1 MSGHSKWAN
10 IKRQK
15 EVNDKARGNVFA
27 KLSRIIT
34 LAVLEGGGITNPD
47 NNVKLRL
54 AIEKAHQANMPK
66 DNIKR
71 AIEKGVG
78 PDKAILK
85 EAIVEGF
92 APGGVAMI
100 ILATTDNLNRT
111 ISEIRNV
118 LERHQGKMA
127 GGASVSYLFQKCASI
142 SFNKTE
148 KTEDQVFELAEQL
161 NAFDIISD
169 DTHFT
174 VYFPYENLGRV
185 KGAEVDYRPFTPV
198 ILNDVDM
205 RKLSL
210 LVDDLENLDDVHKVF
225 VNLQ

>member
-15 EVNDKARGNVFA
+15 ETNDKARGNVFA
-27 KLSRIIT
+27 KLSRLIT
-34 LAVLEGGGITNPD
+34 LAVFEGGGITNPD

-54 AIEKAHQANMPK
+54 AIEKAHENNMPK
-66 DNIKR
+66 DTIKR

-78 PDKAILK
+78 PDTELK

-118 LERHQGKMA
+118 LERHEGKMA

-148 KTEDQVFELAEQL
+148 KTEDQVLELAEQL
-161 NAFDIISD
+161 SAFDIVSD

-185 KGAEVDYRPFTPV
+185 KGAEVDYRPTTP
-198 ILNDVDM
+198 ITLDDINIK
-205 RKLSL
+205 KLSL
-210 LVDDLENLDDVHKVF
+210 LVDDLENLNDVHKVF